1 VSDPVKSIGRLGGVA
16 LEEKVAKYKGLPG
29 GSDAG
34 YRYQF
39 CGNLFSSRAFD
50 PASQPPSSYVLYGRI
65 FAEASAIL
73 RQRIWKILFSMR

>member
-1 VSDPVKSIGRLGGVA
+1 MDPVSDPVKSIERLGGVA
-16 LEEKVAKYKGLPG
+16 LEEKVAKYKSLCG

-50 PASQPPSSYVLYGRI
+50 PA
-65 FAEASAIL
+65 
-73 RQRIWKILFSMR
+73 